1 MAAIIKNDDN
11 NKKIKNSDLQVS
23 KQQQQAEEIF
33 TLADP
38 EEIFI
43 LGLKISA
50 FINAVSTFIQVYD
63 SIPSIDIV
71 EDVITKQIDNVPPNA
86 YMLQIPNS
94 SEFKQLGVFL
104 AHIEYIS
111 SALPLLRIWNN
122 PDIRIIIK
130 QTEECFWSRK

>member
-1 MAAIIKNDDN
+1 MTAKIKKI
-11 NKKIKNSDLQVS
+11 NKKVKNSDLQVS
-23 KQQQQAEEIF
+23 KQQQAEEIF
-33 TLADP
+33 TLTNP
-38 EEIFI
+38 EEVFI

-50 FINAVSTFIQVYD
+50 FIEAISNLAQVYD
-63 SIPSIDIV
+63 SIPSIDII
-71 EDVITKQIDNVPPNA
+71 EDIILDQVDDMPSNA

-94 SEFKQLGVFL
+94 SEFKQLGEFL
-104 AHIEYIS
+104 AHIEYIT

>member
-1 MAAIIKNDDN
+1 MTARIKRI
-11 NKKIKNSDLQVS
+11 NKKVKNSDLQVS
-23 KQQQQAEEIF
+23 KQQQTEEVF
-33 TLADP
+33 TLTNP
-38 EEIFI
+38 EEVFI

-50 FINAVSTFIQVYD
+50 FIEAISNLAQVYD

-71 EDVITKQIDNVPPNA
+71 EDIITKQIDNVPLNA
-86 YMLQIPNS
+86 YMLQIPDS
-94 SEFKQLGVFL
+94 PEFKQLGKFL
-104 AHIEYIS
+104 AHMEYIH